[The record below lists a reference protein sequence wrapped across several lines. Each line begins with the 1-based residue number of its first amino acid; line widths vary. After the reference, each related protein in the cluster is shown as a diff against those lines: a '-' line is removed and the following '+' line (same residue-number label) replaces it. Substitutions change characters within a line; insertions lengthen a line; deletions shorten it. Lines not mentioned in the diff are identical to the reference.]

1 MSCGWSTAPESDAV
15 PPKEFLSLMSHP
27 LFWLPDFEPFFA
39 GKIGG
44 KRIKTN
50 AESPGIRGK
59 SLFVFIIVY
68 GHTCASLL
76 LSNGVPMKQI
86 QIWLGHSNFSTTAD
100 IYAHLDMSAQ
110 MNTGNVAGAFFAKP
124 DRKSCEQTGAAMDSD
139 AERELS
145 TASQMEEAT
154 AHKTRR
160 ESKPSAKPCKPDSA
174 SQAGKG
180 KGSAACAAKESV
192 ETCKEKTSS
201 GRTTSASRSPQN
213 GTAKCRKPKATQ
225 KCRNL

>member
-1 MSCGWSTAPESDAV
+1 
-15 PPKEFLSLMSHP
+15 
-27 LFWLPDFEPFFA
+27 
-39 GKIGG
+39 
-44 KRIKTN
+44 
-50 AESPGIRGK
+50 
-59 SLFVFIIVY
+59 
-68 GHTCASLL
+68 
-76 LSNGVPMKQI
+76 MKQI
-86 QIWLGHSNFSTTAD
+86 QIWLGHSNFSTTAG

-110 MNTGNVAGAFFAKP
+110 MNTGNVAGAFFSKP
-124 DRKSCEQTGAAMDSD
+124 DRTPCKQTGAAMDSD
-139 AERELS
+139 AGREPS

-174 SQAGKG
+174 SQTGKG
-180 KGSAACAAKESV
+180 KGSAVFTPKKGV

-213 GTAKCRKPKATQ
+213 GTAKCRKPKPTQ